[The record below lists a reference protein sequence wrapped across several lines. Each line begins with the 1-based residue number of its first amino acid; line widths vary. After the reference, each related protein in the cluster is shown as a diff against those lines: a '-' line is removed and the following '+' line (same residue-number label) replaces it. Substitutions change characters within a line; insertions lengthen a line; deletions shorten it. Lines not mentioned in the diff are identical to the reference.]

1 MILITCN
8 QVMII
13 YISKPREIFLMQH
26 PLHIP
31 WYSGL
36 WYLQYSNS
44 ATVQSVNTSHC
55 QVIRCYH
62 GARGRERAPAP
73 AFNFFFRLIANYVAI
88 VNNKLIQ
95 IFHEQDITLGVWL
108 QERLNDSR
116 MCTSML
122 FKGNRLLY
130 SQSINFWRW
139 VLVSSFAMWFCIMH
153 NFGYEWNKI

>member
-13 YISKPREIFLMQH
+13 YISKPREICFNATSPSH
-26 PLHIP
+26 PLIP
-31 WYSGL
+31 ASL
-36 WYLQYSNS
+36 YSNS

-62 GARGRERAPAP
+62 GARGRERAPAQ

-95 IFHEQDITLGVWL
+95 IFHERDITLGVWL

-116 MCTSML
+116 MCTSMI

-139 VLVSSFAMWFCIMH
+139 VLVSSFVTWFCIMH